1 MHGLPDTPA
10 ARGRATAFPETDWE
24 LVRSMGGDLDTARQA
39 TARLCELYWYPVY
52 AFVRRFSPGKSSDD
66 ALELAQE
73 FLTLR
78 VQKNDML
85 QATPELGRFRAWL
98 LGALR
103 HFLLNQGQYEH
114 RQQRDQR
121 KLVWVDGLAAEER
134 FQLEP
139 RCDADPGRL
148 FERDCAVDVLRR
160 AVARLAEEQA
170 MRGKAAWFEEAK
182 HLLIPGESEA
192 SYAAL
197 EQAWR
202 IPDKTLKVIVNRLR
216 ARLGKLIDEEL
227 ERRVGAANVAE
238 ERRFLMQ
245 ALSAPRSS
253 A

>member
-1 MHGLPDTPA
+1 MPEWPDTPA
-10 ARGRATAFPETDWE
+10 APTKSTAFPETDWK
-24 LVRSMGGDLDTARQA
+24 LVRSTGGDLDTARRA

-52 AFVRRFSPGKSSDD
+52 AFIRRFSSAKSADD

-73 FLTLR
+73 FLTVRL
-78 VQKNDML
+78 QKNDMT
-85 QATPELGRFRAWL
+85 QATPELGRFRSWL
-98 LGALR
+98 LGALT
-103 HFLLNQGQYEH
+103 HFLLNQGQYEN
-114 RQQRDQR
+114 RKRRDKR

-139 RCDADPGRL
+139 RCEADPERL

-170 MRGKAAWFEEAK
+170 MRGKAEWFQEAK

-197 EQAWR
+197 EQVWR
-202 IPDKTLKVIVNRLR
+202 IPDNNLKVIVSRLR

-227 ERRVGAANVAE
+227 EQRVGATNLAE
-238 ERRFLMQ
+238 ERRSLMQ
-245 ALSAPRSS
+245 ALSAPH
-253 A
+253 